1 MTVGYVCPYCGE
13 GLPEDEACP
22 CQAIDDD
29 VPHDRRLGRSARRAQ
44 DRRRRDRMQTA
55 GPVESFTVAEIG
67 DRDGWVC
74 GICQDMARLVDASP
88 GAARALSPSIDH
100 VIAVSDGGPHV
111 RANVRIAHLWCNVER
126 NNSKLLTPEYMRA
139 QLSSLLDGTPVP
151 EELHRS
157 FSPSWRWPASLRVEY
172 MIAVYIAAGRVAA
185 DSRYGDPATRLA
197 DIACQ
202 RFGDTAQ
209 EAIRDGLDWA
219 DRTSRRR
226 SGINERWRSPR

>member
-1 MTVGYVCPYCGE
+1 MIVGYVSPYCGE
-13 GLPEDEACP
+13 GLPDDEACP

-29 VPHDRRLGRSARRAQ
+29 DPHDRRPGRSARPAL
-44 DRRRRDRMQTA
+44 DRRRRDRMQAA

-100 VIAVSDGGPHV
+100 VIAVSDGGPHA

-139 QLSSLLDGTPVP
+139 QLSWLLDGTPVP

-157 FSPSWRWPASLRVEY
+157 FSPSRRWPASLRVEY
-172 MIAVYIAAGRVAA
+172 MIAIYCP
-185 DSRYGDPATRLA
+185 SRHNARLA
-197 DIACQ
+197 
-202 RFGDTAQ
+202 GM
-209 EAIRDGLDWA
+209 LDRPPA
-219 DRTSRRR
+219 PNPCRVVEDLGGHSAE
-226 SGINERWRSPR
+226 SCCRSPLRVGRACIAP